1 MFEFM
6 GGGVSTAHMTEKD
19 ESLLQALTT
28 NY

>member
-6 GGGVSTAHMTEKD
+6 GGCVSTAHMTEKD